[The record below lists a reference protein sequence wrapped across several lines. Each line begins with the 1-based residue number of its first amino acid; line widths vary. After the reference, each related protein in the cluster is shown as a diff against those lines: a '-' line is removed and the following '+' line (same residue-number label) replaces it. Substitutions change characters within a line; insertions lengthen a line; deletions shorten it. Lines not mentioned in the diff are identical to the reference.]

1 MVSLQLLEE
10 LPGVLSFSLFA
21 VDAVSFMCDA
31 SPMSL
36 DEDDVL
42 TGIDCDGVYAVW
54 DICILVVGC
63 FYVVVRVMFGITS
76 AGDG

>member
-21 VDAVSFMCDA
+21 IDAVSLMCDS

-42 TGIDCDGVYAVW
+42 TGIDCDGVYVVW
-54 DICILVVGC
+54 DICMLVVGC
-63 FYVVVRVMFGITS
+63 FYVVVRVIF
-76 AGDG
+76 